1 MCAKLS
7 AAGCDGL
14 ECLRSAPYHRP
25 EDVLRA
31 VQQLNPA
38 FQGYAQQDAQEFL
51 RCVLDNIHEELRRE
65 VPGAQHG
72 LRWTSTF
79 YVVCVRKEEVED
91 SSHAQGEENGGR
103 LRTHRRF
110 RLFSIETGEL

>member
-65 VPGAQHG
+65 VPGAQ
-72 LRWTSTF
+72 
-79 YVVCVRKEEVED
+79 
-91 SSHAQGEENGGR
+91 R
-103 LRTHRRF
+103 LRVSKKSRVCEEGGSGG
-110 RLFSIETGEL
+110 L